1 VVNLEQGDL
10 SERLE
15 EAVLFSL
22 DFAGLD
28 YEPFLLRPAAPEE
41 AIERLAAAK
50 PDLVVTIGAAGPR
63 LADRL
68 PPELPIIATAVGHPA
83 SFGRSRALFAGT
95 SHYVPPARQLAFFRK
110 IVPGLSRLGALVDA
124 ADEEA
129 LQLLSETREA
139 ARPLGIEIVARQIAE
154 VSDLRA
160 LAYSLLPEVE
170 GLLLLGGSRMV
181 PGMPDLLAEA
191 ARLQRPVFAYSEE
204 LVRRGAVAALYADR
218 LALAEEVGPM
228 ARQLL
233 ARQGTHSAL
242 RTPHSTFVSVRT
254 MPIFKIALNLRSAR
268 AAGLRLPY
276 TLLVIANEIVR

>member
-1 VVNLEQGDL
+1 VVNLEPGDL
-10 SERLE
+10 RERLE

-28 YEPFLLRPAAPEE
+28 YELLLLRPGGPEE
-41 AIERLAAAK
+41 VIERLISAA
-50 PDLVVTIGAAGPR
+50 PHLVITIGAAGPR

-68 PPELPIIATAVGHPA
+68 PAEIPVIATAVGHPA
-83 SFGRSRALFAGT
+83 SFGRRQVALAGT
-95 SHYVPPARQLAFFRK
+95 SHYVPPARQLAFFQK
-110 IVPGLSRLGALVDA
+110 ILPGLSRLGVLVDA

-129 LQLLSETREA
+129 LQLLSETRQA
-139 ARPLGIEIVARQIAE
+139 AEPLGIEIVARQIAE
-154 VSDLRA
+154 VGDLRA
-160 LAYSLLPEVE
+160 LADSLLPEVE
-170 GLLLLGGSRMV
+170 GLLLLGYSGMT

-191 ARLQRPVFAYSEE
+191 ARRQRPVFAYSEE

-228 ARQLL
+228 AKQLL
-233 ARQGTHSAL
+233 AGEGT
-242 RTPHSTFVSVRT
+242 PVIRT
-254 MPIFKIALNLRSAR
+254 MPIFKIALNLKSAR